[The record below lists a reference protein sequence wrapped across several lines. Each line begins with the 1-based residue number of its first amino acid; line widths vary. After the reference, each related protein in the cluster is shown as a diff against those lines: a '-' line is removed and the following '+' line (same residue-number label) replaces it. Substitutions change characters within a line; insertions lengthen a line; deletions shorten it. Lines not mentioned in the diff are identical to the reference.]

1 MCLDAHGLV
10 SLTSGSII
18 QGIQRP
24 PLFAPEDGRMLYTVF
39 SSNSAVA
46 MDCYCSRL
54 QASHLCGPTARR
66 DW

>member
-1 MCLDAHGLV
+1 MRSDAHGLV

-24 PLFAPEDGRMLYTVF
+24 PLLAPENGRMLHIVLN
-39 SSNSAVA
+39 SSSAVA
-46 MDCYCSRL
+46 MDRFCSRL